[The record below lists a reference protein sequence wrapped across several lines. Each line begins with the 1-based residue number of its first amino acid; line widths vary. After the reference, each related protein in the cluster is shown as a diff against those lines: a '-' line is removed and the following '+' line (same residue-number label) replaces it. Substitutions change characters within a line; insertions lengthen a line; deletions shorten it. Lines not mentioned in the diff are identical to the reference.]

1 MLELDFRAYIYI
13 LCMYGNRAHPIRV
26 FVFSFYNADR
36 REYESK
42 NVKSKTG
49 KRKHG
54 NVKCYHFACSLSRIR
69 LRVFAFRFS
78 EFGNFVITFICYVK
92 FKTGKMNILY
102 IMFKIRTLF
111 INNPITPC
119 YVWRLAFY
127 SHVQTPAWLHRFTKQ
142 GDFGP

>member
-1 MLELDFRAYIYI
+1 
-13 LCMYGNRAHPIRV
+13 MYGNRAHPIRV
-26 FVFSFYNADR
+26 LVFSFYNADR

-102 IMFKIRTLF
+102 IMFKISKISLF
-111 INNPITPC
+111 SESMQPCRCFHMRIKCQPSHITGGNRVVYKERSNLEH
-119 YVWRLAFY
+119 YV
-127 SHVQTPAWLHRFTKQ
+127 
-142 GDFGP
+142 